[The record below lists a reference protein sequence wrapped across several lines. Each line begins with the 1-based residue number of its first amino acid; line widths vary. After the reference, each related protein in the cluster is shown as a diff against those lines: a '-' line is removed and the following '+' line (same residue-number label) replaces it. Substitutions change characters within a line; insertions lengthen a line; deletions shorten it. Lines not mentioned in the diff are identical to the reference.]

1 MEFESNLSTFFSKFL
16 SFFLFEKNFN
26 ENAKMS
32 LLHKT
37 RSD

>member
-26 ENAKMS
+26 KNV
-32 LLHKT
+32 LPP
-37 RSD
+37 